1 MRIPYHIL
9 GKSFYSH
16 QPSFLL
22 LCIFNFALNLYTSN
36 SATLKNVTLKTL
48 HIWWSPQEK
57 KQLFFRKGFDFLLTN
72 TWKAYKNQSLLAPTN
87 RSALEELSLNYPG
100 HYENISGKKGGKVQE
115 WDSLDLCQKNHSTVS
130 FATISTALYIRKG
143 NRYSQQV
150 M

>member
-57 KQLFFRKGFDFLLTN
+57 KQLFFRKGFDFSIDKYLKSIQKSIPSCSHQQVCFGRTKSQLLGAL
-72 TWKAYKNQSLLAPTN
+72 WKHQWQ
-87 RSALEELSLNYPG
+87 
-100 HYENISGKKGGKVQE
+100 KGGK
-115 WDSLDLCQKNHSTVS
+115 STGIRFFRPVPKKS
-130 FATISTALYIRKG
+130 FNS
-143 NRYSQQV
+143 
-150 M
+150 